1 MSIPHVGKHIRVLNM
16 NLAKE
21 QPKVLPLDEF
31 ELLLSICAASL
42 DIEAVKPQGPAQKKI
57 KNKLL
62 WDDVVFR
69 KAHDAFGKLSVLCN
83 HVAAPLKVA
92 AVNDDLEEVQAH

>member
-1 MSIPHVGKHIRVLNM
+1 M
-16 NLAKE
+16 
-21 QPKVLPLDEF
+21 LPLDEF

-57 KNKLL
+57 KNKFV

-69 KAHDAFGKLSVLCN
+69 KARDAFGKLSVLCN
-83 HVAAPLKVA
+83 HVAAPLKVVA
-92 AVNDDLEEVQAH
+92 DVDDDLEEV